1 MRMATIQR
9 NVVRDVVGLEA
20 STPCREAAK
29 LMAQKKIGAVAVKRG
44 GVIVGLVSERD
55 LIGKCLV
62 TGGTCEATIGEAM
75 REDLPRIDAHAS
87 ESECAHLMRDC
98 YTRHLL
104 VEEDGRVAGIISMRD
119 VIVLMLDEK
128 QFLIDQLNVYIS
140 GR

>member
-1 MRMATIQR
+1 MATIQR
-9 NVVRDVVGLEA
+9 NVVRDVVSLEA

-29 LMAQKKIGAVAVKRG
+29 LMAQRRIGAVAVKRNG
-44 GVIVGLVSERD
+44 AIVGLVSERD
-55 LIGKCLV
+55 LIGKSLA
-62 TGGTCEATIGEAM
+62 GSGTCEAPIAEAM
-75 REDLPRIDAHAS
+75 REDLPRIEATAS
-87 ESECAHLMRDC
+87 ETECANLMRDH

-104 VEEDGRVAGIISMRD
+104 VEEDGRIAGIISMRD

>member
-1 MRMATIQR
+1 MASIQR
-9 NVVRDVVGLEA
+9 NVVRDVVSLDG
-20 STPCREAAK
+20 STPCREAAR
-29 LMAQKKIGAVAVKRG
+29 LMAQQRIGAIGVRQG
-44 GVIVGLVSERD
+44 GRIVGFVSERD
-55 LIGKCLV
+55 LILRCLV
-62 TGGTCEATIGEAM
+62 GAGTCDVPIAQAM
-75 REDLPRIDAHAS
+75 RSDLPTVDANAS
-87 ESECAHLMRDC
+87 EGECANLMRDH

>member
-1 MRMATIQR
+1 MR
-9 NVVRDVVGLEA
+9 
-20 STPCREAAK
+20 
-29 LMAQKKIGAVAVKRG
+29 
-44 GVIVGLVSERD
+44 
-55 LIGKCLV
+55 CLV
-62 TGGTCEATIGEAM
+62 GGGTCDAPIAEVM
-75 REDLPRIDAHAS
+75 RGDLPSIDATAS
-87 ESECAHLMRDC
+87 ESECANLMRDH

>member
-1 MRMATIQR
+1 MASIQR

-29 LMAQKKIGAVAVKRG
+29 LMAQKRIGAIAVKQG
-44 GVIVGLVSERD
+44 GRIAGFVSERD
-55 LIGKCLV
+55 LILRCLV
-62 TGGTCEATIGEAM
+62 GGGTCEAPIAEAM
-75 REDLPRIDAHAS
+75 RKDLPRIDAAAS
-87 ESECAHLMRDC
+87 ESECANLMRDH

>member
-1 MRMATIQR
+1 MATIKR
-9 NVVRDVVGLEA
+9 NVVRDVVSLDAG
-20 STPCREAAK
+20 TPCRDAAK
-29 LMAQKKIGAVAVKRG
+29 LMAQKRIGAVAVKRG
-44 GVIVGLVSERD
+44 GSIVGLVSERD
-55 LIGKCLV
+55 LILKCLG
-62 TGGTCEATIGEAM
+62 TGGTCEVPIGEAM
-75 REDLPRIDAHAS
+75 RQDLPRIDAHAS

-104 VEEDGRVAGIISMRD
+104 VEEDGEIAGIISMRD